1 MAWNG
6 SGTFTL
12 TYQWSVEAAS
22 PPIALSKL
30 DEEFANV
37 KSGLE
42 NVLCRDGQNK
52 PSAAMDW
59 NDKDL
64 TNVADIEATTL
75 LLDQAGGGS
84 AAALRINS
92 GTPGLQLYETDAAT
106 DAKMWDLVAVGGD
119 LFLRAVDDASSGA
132 SNVFAV
138 SRTGTTVNY
147 FLVGGPIL
155 LHSAASDPSVLNGS
169 IYYNTSTHK
178 FRGCANGSWVDL
190 N

>member
-1 MAWNG
+1 MAFNG
-6 SGTFTL
+6 SGTFVL
-12 TYQWSVEAAS
+12 TYNWAVEAAT

-30 DEEFANV
+30 DTEFENV
-37 KSGLE
+37 KGGLE
-42 NVLCRDGQNK
+42 LCLTRDGQNS

-64 TNVADIEATTL
+64 TNVADIEATSL

-84 AAALRINS
+84 ASALRIRS

-106 DAKMWDLVAVGGD
+106 DAKMWDIVAVGGD
-119 LFLRAVDDASSGA
+119 LFLRAVDDASVGA
-132 SNVFAV
+132 SNVLAV

-147 FLVGGPIL
+147 VLVGGPL
-155 LHSAASDPSVLNGS
+155 LLRSASSDPTVLNGS
-169 IYYNTSTHK
+169 VYYNSTTHK
-178 FRGCANGSWVDL
+178 FRGCANGTWVDL